1 MRFVLRRRLHEPVP
15 EQGAFLPWV
24 VLEHVRN
31 CGVPPNGPSLMSL
44 RCARRALLVLGA
56 AAPQPDCAPHGALA
70 ADSRICHSVP
80 QSAPGVLHPRW
91 EPDAVMPH
99 VRICGG
105 GGKRWGAESRDAA
118 APAFARRGWHRGL
131 HSLPSPLL
139 LIPTAGKVLTT
150 AGPPGPVH
158 TASSDPPIPQRPN
171 PRRTVRGIA
180 VLRES

>member
-1 MRFVLRRRLHEPVP
+1 
-15 EQGAFLPWV
+15 
-24 VLEHVRN
+24 
-31 CGVPPNGPSLMSL
+31 
-44 RCARRALLVLGA
+44 
-56 AAPQPDCAPHGALA
+56 
-70 ADSRICHSVP
+70 
-80 QSAPGVLHPRW
+80 
-91 EPDAVMPH
+91 MPH

-171 PRRTVRGIA
+171 PRRSIGGTA
-180 VLRES
+180 VLREGQQGRCGWGQTIRASSRVGPLRCVGAMTKPSRSCRRPLSTRKAPSFRQLLSGRPMLSRATRVQLERSCADCWRAPARAPRPRAPLRAV